1 MSNLDERIILLAE
14 ALRLGVRIEQAGR
27 AYFTGDTT
35 PMEAGMRTLA
45 ASREAAVAEQR
56 ALLERIAGPGEAG
69 ALAARVPA
77 LQPDLFAQADGLDR
91 ERNHFI
97 KAFRAKRPST
107 RPVSPSGASGD
118 SLRAGGRET
127 PDPAAKESFDKAMQ
141 EFNRRKDELFREAA
155 AEFIRMT
162 PQLRS

>member
-69 ALAARVPA
+69 ALAARVTD

-97 KAFRAKRPST
+97 KAFRVKF
-107 RPVSPSGASGD
+107 
-118 SLRAGGRET
+118 GREFS
-127 PDPAAKESFDKAMQ
+127 DPAAKESFDKAMQ

>member
-1 MSNLDERIILLAE
+1 MSLRLCVTSEERVALLAE

-69 ALAARVPA
+69 ALAARVTD

-97 KAFRAKRPST
+97 KAFRVKF
-107 RPVSPSGASGD
+107 
-118 SLRAGGRET
+118 GREFS
-127 PDPAAKESFDKAMQ
+127 DPAAKKSFDEAMQ
-141 EFNRRKDELFREAA
+141 EFNRKKDELFRVT
-155 AEFIRMT
+155 AEELTRT
-162 PQLRS
+162 DPELRS